1 MKKQNKKKL
10 VVGVVSVLAICI
22 TLIVITKMHVD
33 LYHTYCHYKDVCG
46 DNKYSVP
53 EGYKVQYVERQI
65 YSGDTVTE
73 IAEEAV
79 IDNNMDEFCSVQ
91 DEIKA
96 IVELNQI
103 HPDEITSGDYLVIPV
118 VLPE

>member
-22 TLIVITKMHVD
+22 TLIVITKMHVEA
-33 LYHTYCHYKDVCG
+33 T
-46 DNKYSVP
+46 KYSVP
-53 EGYKVQYVERQI
+53 EGYKVQYVERRI

-96 IVELNQI
+96 IAELNQI
-103 HPDEITSGDYLVIPV
+103 HPDDITSGDYLVIPV